1 MRKPEI
7 ELKFELELLY
17 SNQRNFILNS
27 VHAPTWIRSLKG
39 QLTWIFFVWFF
50 CSHRQNFSFW
60 FYITKFLSTLVTWL
74 SCGKQTKFDN
84 PHCWA
89 GTVTSCQNIY
99 YAACALL
106 HVEASA
112 LIFRDFAPRLEILIL
127 FKDFLGIFG
136 KAWKCVKWTILVYF
150 ANRIWFYFQDLLWHF
165 DFMLHHHRFR
175 DFLVLFYGFS
185 ELHLWEP

>member
-1 MRKPEI
+1 VSDEKLWDESPTSRHLQVLYHQTSFQI

-84 PHCWA
+84 PHCWVRA
-89 GTVTSCQNIY
+89 LWRHVRTSTMRHARY
-99 YAACALL
+99 FTLKPVL
-106 HVEASA
+106 S
-112 LIFRDFAPRLEILIL
+112 
-127 FKDFLGIFG
+127 FLGILPLD
-136 KAWKCVKWTILVYF
+136 WKFWSFL
-150 ANRIWFYFQDLLWHF
+150 RIF
-165 DFMLHHHRFR
+165 
-175 DFLVLFYGFS
+175 
-185 ELHLWEP
+185 

>member
-1 MRKPEI
+1 VHLRKPEI

-27 VHAPTWIRSLKG
+27 VNAPTWIRSLKG

-84 PHCWA
+84 PHCWVRHCDVMSEHLLC
-89 GTVTSCQNIY
+89 GMRVTSRWSQC
-99 YAACALL
+99 
-106 HVEASA
+106 S
-112 LIFRDFAPRLEILIL
+112 
-127 FKDFLGIFG
+127 
-136 KAWKCVKWTILVYF
+136 
-150 ANRIWFYFQDLLWHF
+150 HF
-165 DFMLHHHRFR
+165 
-175 DFLVLFYGFS
+175 
-185 ELHLWEP
+185 